1 MWVILNKTRVCFT
14 AESARGK
21 TGCSTV
27 AGTLLNK
34 LRTECSTGGR
44 FSSLFQF
51 PGTIIPAQGCRPFST
66 KNYPLDS
73 FPGIPPPGPL
83 RPHRLVQSRGCP
95 AMVVPTKTLYFKGT
109 PVIHGTTGRKNLLR
123 AKYVCLRVCGS
134 IHIQIL
140 ILYSICCPI
149 VPGKPEALVAESFRA
164 WDNLQDRRRDRAK
177 SFQPVPYID
186 PLPPVNGERRPVGCF
201 PLARHPDYKDK
212 YSIAASRKIQRF
224 RRNPSERESPF
235 FRSWCILCFCRKNMI
250 Y

>member
-1 MWVILNKTRVCFT
+1 VFVLPLKVQEVKQAVQQSPEPCSINSGP
-14 AESARGK
+14 SAQQGADSP
-21 TGCSTV
+21 TCSNSREPLYPPRAAVRSPLKIIHWTV
-27 AGTLLNK
+27 FRAFRLLDHFGHID
-34 LRTECSTGGR
+34 L
-44 FSSLFQF
+44 SS
-51 PGTIIPAQGCRPFST
+51 PA
-66 KNYPLDS
+66 
-73 FPGIPPPGPL
+73 
-83 RPHRLVQSRGCP
+83 
-95 AMVVPTKTLYFKGT
+95 VVPLWLSQQKPFISKELPSFMGQQDE
-109 PVIHGTTGRKNLLR
+109 KNLLR

-201 PLARHPDYKDK
+201 PLAQHPDYKDK